1 MDSVDSEKGVVCE
14 GGGKEDKERCLQGAA
29 LIRAQL
35 RGRGAGSVIRR
46 SFFQIEGYNH
56 HH

>member
-1 MDSVDSEKGVVCE
+1 MDSVDSEKGVVCK

>member
-1 MDSVDSEKGVVCE
+1 MLDSVDSEKGVVCK

-35 RGRGAGSVIRR
+35 GGEGLGA
-46 SFFQIEGYNH
+46 
-56 HH
+56 